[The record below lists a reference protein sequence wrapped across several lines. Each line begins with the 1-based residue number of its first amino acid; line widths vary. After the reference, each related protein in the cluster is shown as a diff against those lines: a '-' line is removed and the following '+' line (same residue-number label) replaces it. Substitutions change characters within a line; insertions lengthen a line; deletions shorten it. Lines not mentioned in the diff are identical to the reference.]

1 VNWLGPEPAPRIAPG
16 EDARRPVVAVF
27 DSGVGR
33 HPWLGERHVLRD
45 PQVLGTPIG
54 LPSESAAAEMSGADD
69 VLVGELGDDAG
80 HGTFIAGLV
89 RQACPDALLLAVRLF
104 HGDGVVDE
112 SELLR
117 ALQLL
122 AVRHLLGVNG
132 EEGYQPVDV
141 LSLSLGYYHE
151 QPEDAAFDALLHGPL
166 TLLGRYGVCVVV
178 SAGNDATSRPAYPA
192 AFAPYD
198 GGSVADH
205 EQRIPVAAVGALNPD
220 GSVALFSNDGPWVH
234 YLRPGAALVSTFPT
248 TYDASQSP
256 SNRLVLDG
264 EVRSSLDPDNYLAG
278 FAIWSGT
285 SFAAP
290 VFAGQVAAALQREFE
305 RGDTGTDPAS
315 AVPRG
320 RRVLDEQP
328 RRVRS

>member
-1 VNWLGPEPAPRIAPG
+1 
-16 EDARRPVVAVF
+16 
-27 DSGVGR
+27 
-33 HPWLGERHVLRD
+33 
-45 PQVLGTPIG
+45 
-54 LPSESAAAEMSGADD
+54 
-69 VLVGELGDDAG
+69 
-80 HGTFIAGLV
+80 
-89 RQACPDALLLAVRLF
+89 LLLAVRLF

-132 EEGYQPVDV
+132 EDGYEPVDV

-166 TLLGRYGVCVVV
+166 ALLGRYGVCVVV

-198 GGSVADH
+198 AGSVPDD

-220 GSVALFSNDGPWVH
+220 GSIAMFSNDGPWVR

-248 TYDASQSP
+248 TYDASQSA
-256 SNRLVLDG
+256 SNQVVING
-264 EVRSSLDPDNYLAG
+264 EVRRSLDPDNYLAG

-305 RGDTGTDPAS
+305 GGDTGTDAAG
-315 AVPRG
+315 AVARG

-328 RRVRS
+328 QRERS

>member
-1 VNWLGPEPAPRIAPG
+1 
-16 EDARRPVVAVF
+16 
-27 DSGVGR
+27 
-33 HPWLGERHVLRD
+33 
-45 PQVLGTPIG
+45 
-54 LPSESAAAEMSGADD
+54 
-69 VLVGELGDDAG
+69 
-80 HGTFIAGLV
+80 
-89 RQACPDALLLAVRLF
+89 
-104 HGDGVVDE
+104 
-112 SELLR
+112 
-117 ALQLL
+117 
-122 AVRHLLGVNG
+122 
-132 EEGYQPVDV
+132 
-141 LSLSLGYYHE
+141 
-151 QPEDAAFDALLHGPL
+151 
-166 TLLGRYGVCVVV
+166 
-178 SAGNDATSRPAYPA
+178 
-192 AFAPYD
+192 
-198 GGSVADH
+198 VADH